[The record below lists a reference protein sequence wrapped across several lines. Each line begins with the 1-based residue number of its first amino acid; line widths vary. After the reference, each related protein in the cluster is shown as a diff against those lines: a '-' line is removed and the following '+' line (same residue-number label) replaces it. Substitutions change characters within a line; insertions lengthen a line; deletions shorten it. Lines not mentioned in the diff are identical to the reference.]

1 MFASDEG
8 WRSMTQALSTKRVV
22 AFVHVT
28 HVTHMHVDK
37 YTNTDYAYQGMYTV
51 LAIVSVAEWQ

>member
-1 MFASDEG
+1 
-8 WRSMTQALSTKRVV
+8 MTQALSTKRVV